1 MGLPA
6 RAEELGV
13 LARQRPL
20 VRGAEEVPAEDLRA
34 LVVEDRR
41 LDGAL
46 QEVVGVAAEELVE
59 RVLARDV
66 YGQAA
71 AAPPGAPPHLP
82 QRGDGPG
89 ERDDDGRVEL
99 ADVDPELQR
108 VGRDHRAQLAANE
121 AALELAALLGGV
133 AGAVGGDEPG
143 ELWIAV
149 LLQIRDEQ
157 LVQNLDALARLH
169 EADQAR
175 PVAHEPREQL
185 GRLAERASGAGR
197 DPRR

>member
-1 MGLPA
+1 M
-6 RAEELGV
+6 
-13 LARQRPL
+13 
-20 VRGAEEVPAEDLRA
+20 RGAEQVPAEDLGA
-34 LVVEDRR
+34 LVVEDRG

-66 YGQAA
+66 HGQAA
-71 AAPPGAPPHLP
+71 AATPGAAPHLA

-89 ERDDDGRVEL
+89 ERDDDRGVEL

-108 VGRDHRAQLAANE
+108 VGRDHRAQLAADE

-133 AGAVGGDEPG
+133 AGAVGGHELG
-143 ELWIAV
+143 ELGIA

-157 LVQNLDALARLH
+157 LVQDLDALARLH
-169 EADQAR
+169 EADQPRA
-175 PVAHEPREQL
+175 VAHEPREQL
-185 GRLAERASGAGR
+185 GGLGRAPSGAGR
-197 DPRR
+197 APRR